1 MWAPIC
7 DLGKEKVIKSM
18 KIKRKVQKNL
28 PQLIEWA
35 MDNDIKHRVFVSN
48 PNFDG
53 VTYKLGFDIGG
64 DLYFEEPLTPT
75 LLFTVEV
82 EEEITEDTELDL
94 IERFIVN
101 NKTYYTNPQ
110 MMSINTCLGAA
121 PDDIIPTHFYI
132 ENDDRELVLIWRD
145 GRLIE

>member
-1 MWAPIC
+1 M
-7 DLGKEKVIKSM
+7 V

-35 MDNDIKHRVFVSN
+35 LENGIKNTYYVSEN
-48 PNFDG
+48 RHIVTFDEN
-53 VTYKLGFDIGG
+53 GF
-64 DLYFEEPLTPT
+64 LENATLPLNAI
-75 LLFTVEV
+75 FTVKV

-110 MMSINTCLGAA
+110 TMSINTCLGAA
-121 PDDIIPTHFYI
+121 PDDIIITHFYI
-132 ENDDRELVLIWRD
+132 ETDNRELILIWRD
-145 GRLIE
+145 GKLVE

>member
-7 DLGKEKVIKSM
+7 DLGKEKEIKSM
-18 KIKRKVQKNL
+18 KIKRKVQKTL

-35 MDNDIKHRVFVSN
+35 IDNDIKHRVFVSN

-64 DLYFEEPLTPT
+64 DLYFEEALSPT

-82 EEEITEDTELDL
+82 EEEITEDTEFKCL
-94 IERFIVN
+94 IEKGAN
-101 NKTYYTNPQ
+101 NLFYRLTNS
-110 MMSINTCLGAA
+110 SIDEWKDGHSKEFHA
-121 PDDIIPTHFYI
+121 YI
-132 ENDDRELVLIWRD
+132 DGEFKLIWRD
-145 GRLIE
+145 GKLVE